1 MSMIIFKIKLRIL
14 HSPFPKSWKWIQW
27 NPAVSYIWLIFC
39 LGLKVLNNLLYCIY
53 RGFVSRS
60 RDLDRQGHFWVSL
73 HYYKVFATRL
83 KKISKRAAPA
93 DLSTIEKPQKPNR
106 KNETFIIHALWKF
119 EENQHISHRKCTL
132 NVASPSFADTVM
144 HFPFVHSMENTQ
156 KSENPMTI
164 ANRVKATAASGS
176 LSSVADATMIAV
188 VTAWVI

>member
-1 MSMIIFKIKLRIL
+1 MQPCMSMIIFKIKLRIL

-27 NPAVSYIWLIFC
+27 KSAVLYVWLIFF

-60 RDLDRQGHFWVSL
+60 RDLDRQGHFWVLL

-93 DLSTIEKPQKPNR
+93 DLSTIEKPQIPNR
-106 KNETFIIHALWKF
+106 KSETFIINALWKF

-156 KSENPMTI
+156 KSENP
-164 ANRVKATAASGS
+164 NRVKATAASGS
-176 LSSVADATMIAV
+176 LSSVADATMIAI
-188 VTAWVI
+188 VTAWAI